1 MKRLAILLLSLMLAL
16 TACSR
21 NPSSFPTDLPRQL
34 LETDA
39 FSEPLEPLDAEIAW
53 MLYCLDMNGITFEQL
68 TAVDAHRSSGATCE
82 ELALL
87 TFSDDTAAQ
96 TALNTLDVYIS
107 ARILSIK
114 DYQPA
119 EVSKLEHAVLE
130 RRGTTILLLVAS
142 NYEAANKLLA
152 P

>member
-1 MKRLAILLLSLMLAL
+1 
-16 TACSR
+16 
-21 NPSSFPTDLPRQL
+21 
-34 LETDA
+34 
-39 FSEPLEPLDAEIAW
+39 

-114 DYQPA
+114 DYHPA
-119 EVSKLEHAVLE
+119 EVSKLEEAILE
-130 RRGTTILLLVAS
+130 QRGSTVLLLVA
-142 NYEAANKLLA
+142 NDYEAARKLLN